1 MTNYSKFGEHFRAQ
15 TGTRQLMD
23 DLGEVLTS
31 GRPIM
36 NLGGGNPGTVPEL
49 VAIFRQRM
57 QRSLD
62 QGNFEELIGNY
73 DGPQGHLPF
82 IEALAK
88 LLNRRFGWALKPT
101 NIATT
106 AGSQAS
112 FFMLFNMLAGPTPNA
127 RKRHILL
134 PLTPE
139 YIGYADV
146 GLGTDMVRSI
156 RPTIEILDQHLFKYR
171 IDFDALNLNREVGA
185 VCVSRPTNPTGN
197 VVTDEELTQLLELT
211 ARHDTPLIIDNAY
224 GLPFPNIIFSDAT
237 PVFAE
242 HVILCMSLSKL
253 GLPGLRTGIII
264 AAEDIIQT
272 ITSVNAIMMLA
283 NGAMGAS
290 LVRDL
295 IESDAI
301 IDVCDRNIKPFYRAK
316 AEQAHAWCHQY
327 FDGIDYYLHK
337 TEGAIFLWV
346 WFPGLPIA
354 DIELYE
360 RLKQRNVL
368 VLAGRYFFPGLDGE
382 WDHSQQCLRLSY
394 AQDAASVRKGDR
406 DYWRRSS
413 PRIRSLDAV
422 GNYRRSR
429 RELFL
434 CIGALLL

>member
-1 MTNYSKFGEHFRAQ
+1 MTRYSKFGERFRAQ
-15 TGTRQLMD
+15 TGTRQLME

-49 VAIFRQRM
+49 VAIFRERM
-57 QRSLD
+57 QQSLD
-62 QGNFEELIGNY
+62 QGKFEGLIGNY
-73 DGPQGHLPF
+73 DGPQGHQPF

-106 AGSQAS
+106 SGSQAS
-112 FFMLFNMLAGPTPNA
+112 FFMIFNMLAGPLANGEN
-127 RKRHILL
+127 RHILL

-146 GLGTDMVRSI
+146 GLGPDMIRSI
-156 RPTIEILDQHLFKYR
+156 RPTVEILGEHRFKYR
-171 IDFDALNLNREVGA
+171 IDFDALKLGREVAA

-197 VVTDEELTQLLELT
+197 VVTDDELTQLLDLT
-211 ARHDTPLIIDNAY
+211 ARHNTPLIIDNAY
-224 GLPFPNIIFSDAT
+224 GLPFPNIIFSDVT

-253 GLPGLRTGIII
+253 GLPGLRTGIVI
-264 AAEDIIQT
+264 AAEDIIQN
-272 ITSVNAIMMLA
+272 ITSVNAITMLA

-295 IESDAI
+295 IESDEI
-301 IDVCDRNIKPFYRAK
+301 IGVCDSYIKPFYQSK
-316 AEQAHAWCHQY
+316 AEQAQEWCDQY

-346 WFPGLPIA
+346 WFPGLPIS

-360 RLKQRNVL
+360 RLKQRDVL
-368 VLAGRYFFPGLDGE
+368 VLAGSYFFPGLDGE
-382 WDHSQQCLRLSY
+382 WDHCRECLRLSY
-394 AQDAASVRKGDR
+394 AQDADSVRTGIEIIGEEV
-406 DYWRRSS
+406 RRAFG
-413 PRIRSLDAV
+413 R
-422 GNYRRSR
+422 
-429 RELFL
+429 
-434 CIGALLL
+434 